1 MTSTVD
7 NLEMFPLPTS
17 FQQSRASSDV
27 SDVLE
32 VDMPASGTYNLSE
45 TVRPASRASDSSEDR
60 PASRASNSSE
70 TETNCLERWDD
81 RNVQLLISCYTD
93 HKHLFGK
100 GKNTKRDIFSRIA
113 FSLNKQSDLMVTGDQ
128 CMRKWIKLENRFKEI
143 KDHNNHTGNDKKT
156 IKFYSELSECL
167 GSDPK
172 VSPVI
177 TVESSGNS
185 ENADSGK
192 QHSGSDESSDSP
204 RVKGKRPTKNEN
216 PILHQ
221 QRFSFMQEYSVKRE
235 KVEEEKVQLMR
246 EMQDEKKKFFA
257 QFLEI
262 MKNK

>member
-1 MTSTVD
+1 
-7 NLEMFPLPTS
+7 
-17 FQQSRASSDV
+17 
-27 SDVLE
+27 
-32 VDMPASGTYNLSE
+32 MPASGTYNLSE

-177 TVESSGNS
+177 TLESSGNS

-221 QRFSFMQEYSVKRE
+221 QRCSPSCKNTVSN
-235 KVEEEKVQLMR
+235 
-246 EMQDEKKKFFA
+246 EKK
-257 QFLEI
+257 
-262 MKNK
+262 